1 MKKIVIIS
9 PAKSQKAINPL
20 DPSVER
26 PKTLPMAREIF
37 KLIKPMSLE
46 ETKNLYSLS
55 DKKAKE
61 VWQMHQEHGNELFY
75 AIEMFSGQV
84 FKELN
89 LDEYDKE
96 YLNEHVRI
104 IDPLY
109 GILKPYDTVGLY
121 RLDFKVPF
129 KFNLKEYWKQ
139 TVNDELKDCEI
150 INLASLEYSSII
162 THPMKE
168 IELEPGNSIKQK
180 SGKTLHKLLKNKEI

>member
-9 PAKSQKAINPL
+9 PAKSQRAINPL
-20 DPSVER
+20 DSNVER
-26 PKTLPMAREIF
+26 PKTLSMAREIF
-37 KLIKPMSLE
+37 KLIRPMSLE

-55 DKKAKE
+55 DKKTKE
-61 VWQMHQEHGNELFY
+61 VWQMHQEHGKEIFY

-84 FKELN
+84 FKELK
-89 LDEYDKE
+89 LDEYDRD

-139 TVNDELKDCEI
+139 TVNEELEGYEI
-150 INLASLEYSSII
+150 INLASLEYSSIV

-168 IELEPGNSIKQK
+168 IELEPGNSIKQRR
-180 SGKTLHKLLKNKEI
+180 GKTLHKLLKNKEI